1 MHSSSFH
8 FLPPFFGILALL
20 FAVVIAVLQIGVIG
34 YAYEKMGISRVVA
47 YGILFASLIGG
58 SINIPIA
65 DLPGGQAVEMREV
78 VDNWGMRYSVPMVRE
93 WPGTVLAINVGGALI
108 PTVLSCYFIF
118 KNRIYFSSLLGVAAV
133 AAVVHA
139 LAEPIQGMGIS
150 VPVFIPPIIS
160 AGVAMLLER
169 EHAAPLAYVSGCLGT
184 LVGADLLNL
193 DELAHLGASIASI
206 GGAGTFDGVFLTGI
220 LAVLL
225 AGRPGFGRRTTP
237 TVAATESADPPGV
250 YR

>member
-78 VDNWGMRYSVPMVRE
+78 VDNWGMRYSVPVVRQ

-108 PTVLSCYFIF
+108 PTALSFYFIF

-225 AGRPGFGRRTTP
+225 AGRPGFGRRREP